1 MMFFFSAGGSLYI
14 SIPDNCLEK
23 ADLDALLTEP
33 HLSHMCNRDLD
44 SSIPVPSVWFEG
56 KREDFSSSYDA
67 RF

>member
-23 ADLDALLTEP
+23 ADLDALLTDP

-44 SSIPVPSVWFEG
+44 SSIPVPSVWF
-56 KREDFSSSYDA
+56 
-67 RF
+67 